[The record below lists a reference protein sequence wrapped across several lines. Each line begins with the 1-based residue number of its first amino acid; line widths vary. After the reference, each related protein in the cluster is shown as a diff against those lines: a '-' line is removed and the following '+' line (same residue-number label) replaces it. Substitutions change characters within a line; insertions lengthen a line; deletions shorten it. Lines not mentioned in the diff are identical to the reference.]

1 MDISDILSE
10 DVILTNLASDSKRHL
25 LEQVSS
31 FIADKYRL
39 DKSVIFEALLER
51 ENLGSTGYGNGVAF
65 PHARIN
71 GLDKVITT
79 FVRLDVPVEYDA
91 VDSKAVDLLAF
102 IISPE
107 NNGNDYLQTVA
118 VCSRLLKNEDVC
130 SAVRGARS
138 VHDIYLALNK

>member
-107 NNGNDYLQTVA
+107 NNGNDYLQTLA
-118 VCSRLLKNEDVC
+118 VFSRLLKNEDVC

>member
-1 MDISDILSE
+1 MGISDILSE
-10 DVILTNLASDSKRHL
+10 DVILTDLSADSKRHL

-31 FIADKYRL
+31 FIADKYSL
-39 DKSVIFEALLER
+39 DNSVVFEAVLER

-71 GLDKVITT
+71 GLDRVITA
-79 FVRLDVPVEYDA
+79 FVRLDTPLEYDS
-91 VDSKAVDLLAF
+91 VDGKAVDLLAF

-107 NNGNDYLQTVA
+107 NNGNDYLQTLA
-118 VCSRLLKNEDVC
+118 IFSRQLKNEDVC
-130 SAVRGARS
+130 NAVRDAKS